1 MSDLTPLMDRVATL
15 RATASTVTE
24 ESFRLICEGQALTAA
39 IASELLAIRS
49 MVESLGIEPPSILVG
64 GTAIG
69 DDDLQDLTIVEG
81 DPWRLILAKSELA
94 AKVRAR
100 PDEQTVLF
108 FSMEGMIAWAKTR
121 DPFVSTAQ
129 FEPDF
134 SKPVTLRVH
143 GLMAAFGGP
152 ELWVLPLHGDPPTL
166 VADSQLPKTAAVN
179 DVIHLNVD
187 KLVKVSPRG
196 WALTWGDL
204 ESSAAGHWRRLSC
217 MVLAACLVQEL
228 RRSGHVTDVTIRGT
242 KRVSISLAE
251 GCADCSTN
259 LVEKLV
265 AAVQWVYSERPE
277 TRLKLVM
284 DRLSI
289 DIDDKQS
296 FLAGLEAHLDEALKQ
311 AQDSYAFVI
320 LERKDAYFKEMRDLM
335 KDMKA
340 QADLYAAKIRDLVA
354 SVTRDILG
362 VLVLIGF
369 SFLGK
374 FDTNNLRNLL
384 ASNELAI
391 LLKFLAGYLVL
402 SCVLQMVTH
411 WRDAQLAFAESQ
423 KWIGLLRNYTSKADS
438 EEQFLAPIERRR
450 LTLWFALTISAFLY
464 AILAIAVWKLPTI
477 MRCLL

>member
-1 MSDLTPLMDRVATL
+1 MSDLRPLMDRITAL
-15 RATASTVTE
+15 RAAASSTTE
-24 ESFRLICEGQALTAA
+24 ESFRLICEGQKLTPE

-49 MVESLGIEPPSILVG
+49 IVESLNIEPPSVLVG

-69 DDDLQDLTIVEG
+69 DDDLQDLTVVGG
-81 DPWRLILAKSELA
+81 DSWKLILAKSTLA
-94 AKVRAR
+94 AKVSAR

-108 FSMEGMIAWAKTR
+108 VSLEGMVEWATTR
-121 DPFVSTAQ
+121 DPFIHTSPL
-129 FEPDF
+129 EPDF

-143 GLMAAFGGP
+143 GLTLGFGGP
-152 ELWVLPLHGDPPTL
+152 ELWVLPLYGDPPKC
-166 VADSQLPKTAAVN
+166 VALSHLPETAAVN

-204 ESSAAGHWRRLSC
+204 DSSAVRPWRRLSC

-228 RRSGHVTDVTIRGT
+228 RRSTNATEVTIRGA
-242 KRVSISLAE
+242 KRVSISLSE
-251 GCADCSTN
+251 GVEDCSRG
-259 LVEKLV
+259 LVEQLV
-265 AAVQWVYSERPE
+265 TAVQWVYSERPE

-289 DIDDKQS
+289 DIDGKQS
-296 FLAGLEAHLDEALKQ
+296 FLTGLEAHLAEALKQ
-311 AQDSYAFVI
+311 AQDSYIFVI
-320 LERKDAYFKEMRDLM
+320 LERKDAYYKEMRDLM

-374 FDTNNLRNLL
+374 FDTKNLTQLM
-384 ASNELAI
+384 ASNELAL
-391 LLKFLAGYLVL
+391 LLKFLAGYLIL
-402 SCVLQMVTH
+402 SCLLQMITH

-438 EEQFLAPIERRR
+438 EDQFLAPIERRR
-450 LTLWFALTISAFLY
+450 LTLWVALGICALLY
-464 AILAIAVWKLPTI
+464 TILAIAVWNLPLI
-477 MRCLL
+477 VRGLL

>member
-1 MSDLTPLMDRVATL
+1 MSNLTPLMDRVAAL
-15 RATASTVTE
+15 RAAASTVTE
-24 ESFRLICEGQALTAA
+24 ESFRLICEGQALTAE

-49 MVESLGIEPPSILVG
+49 IVEGLNIEPPSVLVG

-69 DDDLQDLTIVEG
+69 DEDLQDLTFVEG
-81 DPWRLILAKSELA
+81 DPWKMILAKSELA
-94 AKVRAR
+94 ANVSAR
-100 PDEQTVLF
+100 PDDQTVLF
-108 FSMEGMIAWAKTR
+108 FSLEGMVAWATTR
-121 DPFVSTAQ
+121 DPFVCTSPL
-129 FEPDF
+129 EPDF

-143 GLMAAFGGP
+143 GLTSAFGGP
-152 ELWVLPLHGDPPTL
+152 ELWVLPLHGDPPTF
-166 VADSQLPKTAAVN
+166 VAGSHLPETAAVN

-204 ESSAAGHWRRLSC
+204 EASAAGPWRRLSC

-228 RRSGHVTDVTIRGT
+228 RRSANATDVTIRGT
-242 KRVSISLAE
+242 KRVSVSLAE
-251 GCADCSTN
+251 GIADCSRG
-259 LVEKLV
+259 LVEQLV

-289 DIDDKQS
+289 DIDGKQS
-296 FLAGLEAHLDEALKQ
+296 FLTGLEAHLAEALKQ

-320 LERKDAYFKEMRDLM
+320 LERKDAYYKEMRDLM

-374 FDTNNLRNLL
+374 FDANNLKHLL
-384 ASNELAI
+384 ASDELAL

-402 SCVLQMVTH
+402 SCVLQMITH

-438 EEQFLAPIERRR
+438 EDQFLAPIERRR
-450 LTLWFALTISAFLY
+450 LTLWVALAISALLY
-464 AILAIAVWKLPTI
+464 AILAIAVWKLPVI
-477 MRCLL
+477 VRGLL

>member
-1 MSDLTPLMDRVATL
+1 MSDLTPLMDRIAAL
-15 RATASTVTE
+15 RAAASTVTE
-24 ESFRLICEGQALTAA
+24 ESFRIICEGHALTAA
-39 IASELLAIRS
+39 IASQLLAIRS
-49 MVESLGIEPPSILVG
+49 IVEGLGIEAPSVLVG

-69 DDDLQDLTIVEG
+69 ADDLQDLTIVEG
-81 DPWRLILAKSELA
+81 DPWKLILAKSELA
-94 AKVRAR
+94 ANVRAR
-100 PDEQTVLF
+100 PHEQTVLF
-108 FSMEGMIAWAKTR
+108 FSLEAMVAWATKR
-121 DPFVSTAQ
+121 DPFISISQ

-134 SKPVTLRVH
+134 SEPVTLRVH
-143 GLMAAFGGP
+143 GLTSAFGGP
-152 ELWVLPLHGDPPTL
+152 ELWVLPLHGDPPKFVTG
-166 VADSQLPKTAAVN
+166 SQLPETAAVN

-196 WALTWGDL
+196 WALTWGEL
-204 ESSAAGHWRRLSC
+204 ESSAAEPWRRLSC

-228 RRSGHVTDVTIRGT
+228 RRSSNATDVTIRGT
-242 KRVSISLAE
+242 KRVSVSLVEAN
-251 GCADCSTN
+251 ADCPSG
-259 LVEKLV
+259 LVEQLV
-265 AAVQWVYSERPE
+265 MAVQWVYSERAE

-296 FLAGLEAHLDEALKQ
+296 FLTGLESHLADALKQ

-320 LERKDAYFKEMRDLM
+320 LERKDAYYKEMRDLM
-335 KDMKA
+335 KDMKV
-340 QADLYAAKIRDLVA
+340 QADLYAAKIRDLVT

-374 FDTNNLRNLL
+374 FDTNNLKSLL
-384 ASNELAI
+384 ASDELAL
-391 LLKFLAGYLVL
+391 LLKLLAGYLVL
-402 SCVLQMVTH
+402 SCVLQMITH

-450 LTLWFALTISAFLY
+450 MTLWIALLMSGLLY
-464 AILAIAVWKLPTI
+464 AVLAIAVWKLPTI
-477 MRCLL
+477 VRGLL